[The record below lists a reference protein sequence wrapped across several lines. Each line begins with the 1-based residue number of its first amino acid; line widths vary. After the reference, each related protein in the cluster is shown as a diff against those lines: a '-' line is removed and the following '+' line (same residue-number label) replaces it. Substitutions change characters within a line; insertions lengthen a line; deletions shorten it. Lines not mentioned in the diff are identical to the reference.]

1 MEKNPGFHYVY
12 IPCDGSKIEERF
24 FEGECQLESDGFQEE
39 IKSHFA
45 RFVYAVNWWSGDSS
59 TRTHLWN
66 PYSKLISKCEKNLN
80 KPNPCKPIEL
90 CILQDCFDCINNDD
104 FK

>member
-24 FEGECQLESDGFQEE
+24 FKGECQLESDGFQEE

-45 RFVYAVNWWSGDSS
+45 AGNAIVDHKMLKMGYFLSIFEQKKSS
-59 TRTHLWN
+59 FCRL
-66 PYSKLISKCEKNLN
+66 
-80 KPNPCKPIEL
+80 
-90 CILQDCFDCINNDD
+90 F
-104 FK
+104 